1 MKGTNKLKKLLA
13 SYYIDNDTAK
23 LEEIADYLK
32 IDWSD
37 FLQEV
42 ESQER
47 NKALWLSV
55 YKSDRE
61 MRERNS

>member
-13 SYYIDNDTAK
+13 SYYINNDTAK

-42 ESQER
+42 EAQEK
-47 NKALWLSV
+47 NKALWLSI

>member
-1 MKGTNKLKKLLA
+1 MKATNKLKKMLA
-13 SYYIDNDTAK
+13 GYYINNDTEN
-23 LEEIADYLK
+23 LEEIANYLQ

-42 ESQER
+42 DKQEK
-47 NKALWLSV
+47 NKALWLSI

>member
-1 MKGTNKLKKLLA
+1 MKATNKLKKLLA
-13 SYYIDNDTAK
+13 SYYINNDTAK